1 VLELEQS
8 QGVALRSKLV
18 PVKMPLLVLVGIL
31 PSPPVMLQLVA
42 QSQLVLGR
50 AQQLVGATFVSLQER
65 VVLVLVVRLKLP
77 VGLGLPVVVLS
88 S

>member
-1 VLELEQS
+1 
-8 QGVALRSKLV
+8 
-18 PVKMPLLVLVGIL
+18 
-31 PSPPVMLQLVA
+31 MLQLVA